1 MGAGAA
7 SACPGDRRAG
17 GVHGTGAGPERKP
30 PLQANDAGDRDTADR
45 ERQREMTRL
54 ALLVSLMVFG
64 TNGKGAIGAK
74 SFVTV
79 TTTVLPG

>member
-1 MGAGAA
+1 VREAG
-7 SACPGDRRAG
+7 RRRGRRRDG
-17 GVHGTGAGPERKP
+17 GPWRYGKT

-54 ALLVSLMVFG
+54 ALLVSLKVFG